1 MPPFLLSAFL
11 KPGRADVV
19 RIVASRASG
28 GRFFTPSPWAP
39 GGYGCSVPVL
49 LSPWRGYS
57 SGADHLEIKHKS
69 IN

>member
-28 GRFFTPSPWAP
+28 GRFFTP
-39 GGYGCSVPVL
+39 
-49 LSPWRGYS
+49 
-57 SGADHLEIKHKS
+57 
-69 IN
+69 